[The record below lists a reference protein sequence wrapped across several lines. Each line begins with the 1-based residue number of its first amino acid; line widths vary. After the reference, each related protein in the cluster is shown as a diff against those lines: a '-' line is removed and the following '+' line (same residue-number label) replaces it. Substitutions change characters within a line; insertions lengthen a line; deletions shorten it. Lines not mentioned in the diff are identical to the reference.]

1 MFRDG
6 YVDFV
11 KFFSLVKVFDIYS
24 ELLSNFISKDLKKFP
39 QIHILKKMYFK
50 IQPRLISEKI
60 KLKIKA
66 IKSKIIGVL
75 ITFFDANGFDFQ
87 N

>member
-24 ELLSNFISKDLKKFP
+24 ELLSNFISKA
-39 QIHILKKMYFK
+39 
-50 IQPRLISEKI
+50 
-60 KLKIKA
+60 KLKEIASNSYFEKN
-66 IKSKIIGVL
+66 V
-75 ITFFDANGFDFQ
+75 FQ
-87 N
+87 NST